1 MTEAGFLETLERVE
15 AVHSILKRM
24 EDIDCVL
31 DKITDCVL
39 DKITII
45 EEFINRFGTLEALI
59 ARFEEVEQQL
69 YILKE
74 IFNVEEAAK
83 YLNISTGHLYRLTST
98 HEIPF
103 SKPNGKHIFFERK
116 ALDDWK
122 RRNPV
127 LSNREIERQAALA
140 GMNMDAR
147 NQQMKKGKKL

>member
-1 MTEAGFLETLERVE
+1 METLERVE

-31 DKITDCVL
+31 DKITV
-39 DKITII
+39 I
-45 EEFINRFGTLEALI
+45 EALI

-122 RRNPV
+122 RRNPI
-127 LSNREIERQAALA
+127 LSNREIERQAALT
-140 GMNMDAR
+140 GMNMGLG
-147 NQQMKKGKKL
+147 NQPMKKGKKP

>member
-1 MTEAGFLETLERVE
+1 MEILERLE

-24 EDIDCVL
+24 ENIDCVL
-31 DKITDCVL
+31 DKITV
-39 DKITII
+39 I

-74 IFNVEEAAK
+74 IFNVAK

-140 GMNMDAR
+140 GISTGSSNPL
-147 NQQMKKGKKL
+147 MKKGKKL

>member
-31 DKITDCVL
+31 DKITV
-39 DKITII
+39 I
-45 EEFINRFGTLEALI
+45 EEFISRFGHPGGI
-59 ARFEEVEQQL
+59 DYQFEEVEQQL

-74 IFNVEEAAK
+74 VFNVEEAAK

-103 SKPNGKHIFFERK
+103 SKPNGKQYLLRAESVGRLENAGIRYCPTGR
-116 ALDDWK
+116 LNG
-122 RRNPV
+122 RR
-127 LSNREIERQAALA
+127 LLQES
-140 GMNMDAR
+140 AR
-147 NQQMKKGKKL
+147 GVATH

>member
-1 MTEAGFLETLERVE
+1 MTEAGFSEILERLE

-24 EDIDCVL
+24 ENIDCVL
-31 DKITDCVL
+31 DKITV
-39 DKITII
+39 I

-140 GMNMDAR
+140 GISTGSSNPL
-147 NQQMKKGKKL
+147 MKKGKKL

>member
-24 EDIDCVL
+24 EDIDSVL
-31 DKITDCVL
+31 DKITV
-39 DKITII
+39 I
-45 EEFINRFGTLEALI
+45 EEFISRFGTLEALM
-59 ARFEEVEQQL
+59 EQQL

-74 IFNVEEAAK
+74 VFNVEEAAK

-140 GMNMDAR
+140 GISMGNS
-147 NQQMKKGKKL
+147 NSLMKKGKKL